1 MLSVIIPYYQEHPQL
16 IFTLQSIA
24 NELTYNEIEHQII
37 LIDNS
42 RSPQNEDNENWEL
55 DSTLYVQH
63 KKEHEMLLN
72 VDVYKYTDTLSH
84 WQAKNVGI
92 EHAYGDILLF
102 LDAHVIIYPGVLKKM
117 IECFHR
123 LPEHSLL
130 HMPIT
135 YMLEDGKKDAL
146 IYELITDWDRGIVDY
161 RFTKFNSDAEY
172 VEVPCMSTCGM
183 MVSKQTMRN
192 KFNNWPSL
200 LGSYSGG
207 EQYINF
213 VGAVL
218 GIRKF
223 VLNAGSLFHYAAP
236 RSYELVYEDVYRNR
250 AISARLY
257 GGKELF
263 NTYLDNL
270 TRVKR
275 GKISPRIINK
285 IRMELLENAE
295 MQERRNYIKENSVIK
310 IKDWTK
316 EWNHNE

>member
-1 MLSVIIPYYQEHPQL
+1 MLSIIIPHYWEHPQL
-16 IFTLQSIA
+16 IFSLQSIA

-42 RSPQNEDNENWEL
+42 TMPQNTSWEL

-63 KKEHEMLLN
+63 KKEYGMLPN
-72 VDVYKYTDTLSH
+72 VDVYKYADTLSH

-92 EHAYGDILLF
+92 DHAYGEILLF
-102 LDAHVIIYPGVLKKM
+102 LDAHVIIYPGV
-117 IECFHR
+117 IEGMLEVFNK
-123 LPEHSLL
+123 LPEHSSL

-135 YMLEDGKKDAL
+135 YMLEDGKKNAL
-146 IYELITDWDRGIVDY
+146 IYELITDIDNGIVDY
-161 RFTKFNSDAEY
+161 RFTKFDSDKEY
-172 VEVPCMSTCGM
+172 IEVPCMSTCGM
-183 MVSKQTMRN
+183 MISKKTMTD
-192 KFNNWPSL
+192 KFLKWPSL

-223 VLNAGSLFHYAAP
+223 VLNRGSLFHYAAP

-250 AISARLY
+250 AIATLLF

-263 NTYLDNL
+263 NRYLDNL
-270 TRVKR
+270 TRLKR

-295 MQERRNYIKENSVIK
+295 MQERRNFIKENATTSIEAFIEK
-310 IKDWTK
+310 WSTDK
-316 EWNHNE
+316 

>member
-1 MLSVIIPYYQEHPQL
+1 MLSIIIPYFQEHPQL

-24 NELTYNEIEHQII
+24 NELTYNEIEHQIV

-42 RSPQNEDNENWEL
+42 PTPQSDCWEL
-55 DSTLYVQH
+55 DSTLYIQQ
-63 KKEHEMLLN
+63 KKDHGMLLN
-72 VDVYKYTDTLSH
+72 VDVYKYADTLSH
-84 WQAKNVGI
+84 WQAKNMGI
-92 EHAYGDILLF
+92 DHAYGDVLLF
-102 LDAHVIIYPGVLKKM
+102 LDAHVVIYPGVIKKM
-117 IECFHR
+117 IECFHQ

-135 YMLEDGKKDAL
+135 YMLEDGMKDAL
-146 IYELITDWDRGIVDY
+146 IYELVTDLEKGIIDY
-161 RFTKFNSDAEY
+161 RFTKFDSYQPY
-172 VEVPCMSTCGM
+172 VVAVPCMSTCGM
-183 MVSKQTMRN
+183 MVSKKTMLD
-192 KFNNWPSL
+192 KFLKWPTL

-250 AISARLY
+250 AVATFLF
-257 GGKELF
+257 GGKDLF
-263 NTYLDNL
+263 NRYLDNL
-270 TRVKR
+270 TRLKR
-275 GKISPRIINK
+275 GRISPRIINK
-285 IRMELLENAE
+285 IRMELIENAE
-295 MQERRNYIKENSVIK
+295 MQERRNFIKENTMIE
-310 IKDWTK
+310 IIDWTK

>member
-1 MLSVIIPYYQEHPQL
+1 MLSIIIPHYWEHPQL
-16 IFTLQSIA
+16 LFSLQSIA

-63 KKEHEMLLN
+63 KKEHGMLPN

-92 EHAYGDILLF
+92 DHAYGEILLF
-102 LDAHVIIYPGVLKKM
+102 LDAHVIIYPGVIKGMLEVFNK
-117 IECFHR
+117 
-123 LPEHSLL
+123 LPEHSSL

-135 YMLEDGKKDAL
+135 YMLEDGKKNAL
-146 IYELITDWDRGIVDY
+146 IYELITDIDNGIVDY
-161 RFTKFNSDAEY
+161 RFTKFDSDEEY

-183 MVSKQTMRN
+183 MISKQTMRN
-192 KFNNWPSL
+192 KFQKWPSI

-223 VLNAGSLFHYAAP
+223 VLNRGSLFHYAAP
-236 RSYELVYEDVYRNR
+236 RSYGLVYEDVYRNR
-250 AISARLY
+250 AIATFLY
-257 GGKELF
+257 GGEELF
-263 NTYLDNL
+263 NRYLDNL
-270 TRVKR
+270 TRLKR
-275 GKISPRIINK
+275 GRISPRIINK
-285 IRMELLENAE
+285 ICMEIMENIE
-295 MQERRNYIKENSVIK
+295 MKERRSFIKENATTSIEAFIEK
-310 IKDWTK
+310 WSTK
-316 EWNHNE
+316 